1 MLGGLQAYRML
12 DSSNM
17 QCKILNPFTG
27 VESFITVQT
36 TEEQMQRY
44 LKRDGLIQ
52 NIFVNLSAHE
62 RELIMT
68 GINFDKDLE
77 PEY

>member
-27 VESFITVQT
+27 VESFITVQA

-62 RELIMT
+62 RELIKT
-68 GINFDKDLE
+68 GINFDEDLE
-77 PEY
+77 PEE